1 VIRVNLLPQ
10 RRRLGAAPQASQRWL
25 LVTLGVVILQI
36 IGLFWFHQTKLEELD
51 EQNRKNS
58 LLQSQIA
65 DIRKLVANHEEIK
78 KALTVLRAREDAIA
92 KLQSARSGPTAVL
105 LELAQLLTAGKG
117 PTADPDK
124 LQQLRRENPLAVYNP
139 AWDSRRLWLTSY
151 IENERTV
158 RIEGLARDGNDV
170 YELAQR
176 LKLSSYFYDVQLLPG
191 KKEDAKKAKVE
202 VVSFALQLKVRY

>member
-1 VIRVNLLPQ
+1 MIRVNLLPQ